1 MVFHYKVRLANSMA
15 SALAKQ
21 GVDRVPSF
29 DCLIVLE
36 ERGCNAITLLY
47 LYFFILYSF
56 YSFFFFPF

>member
-15 SALAKQ
+15 GALAKQ

-47 LYFFILYSF
+47 LYFLFFIVFIL
-56 YSFFFFPF
+56 FFCPF